1 MSRPEELADQLDA
14 IAASLDEL
22 AYDRLHEA
30 ASSGATE
37 RPASD
42 KALVQARR
50 AVEKAAHLLRGIS

>member
-1 MSRPEELADQLDA
+1 MSSPDELAEQLEA
-14 IAASLDEL
+14 IAAAIDEL

-42 KALVQARR
+42 KALLQARR
-50 AVEKAAHLLRGIS
+50 AVEKAAHLLRGVS